1 MFTFNTYKSILK
13 ALVTKK
19 SPYYVQFYI
28 NGKCNLKCRQCNI
41 VETNSRV
48 TEMSLDEISIAAQN
62 LKKIGGAI
70 VLLTG
75 GEPFM
80 RKDLPQIVEIF
91 TKNSLYFL

>member
-1 MFTFNTYKSILK
+1 
-13 ALVTKK
+13 
-19 SPYYVQFYI
+19 
-28 NGKCNLKCRQCNI
+28 
-41 VETNSRV
+41 
-48 TEMSLDEISIAAQN
+48 MSLDEISIAAQN